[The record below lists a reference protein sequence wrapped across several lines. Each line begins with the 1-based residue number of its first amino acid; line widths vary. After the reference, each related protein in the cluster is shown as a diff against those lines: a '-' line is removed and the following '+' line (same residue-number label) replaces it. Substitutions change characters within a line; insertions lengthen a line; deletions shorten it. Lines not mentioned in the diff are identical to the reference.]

1 MSKIK
6 VVISGISGKMGQE
19 SLKAVHAQSDMEVIG
34 GTCKSPQHSTL
45 TIPETSIKIPV
56 TADLEPL
63 ISKADVILD
72 FTNSEVAIDAIR
84 IAANHNVPI
93 VTGSTGF
100 NAEMVK
106 EIETISKK
114 NKLGIIVAPNFAIGA
129 VLMMHLAKTAG
140 QFFEFADLIESHH
153 EQKLDSP
160 SGTAISIA
168 KAALENRSSGFT
180 SVQSQKELI
189 EGARGGNLD
198 GVNIHSSRMP
208 GRVAHHELTF
218 GTIGQTFTIKHDSI
232 NRESFMPGVIMAIK
246 HVIGQSKLIW
256 GLEKVMRL

>member
-19 SLKAVHAQSDMEVIG
+19 SLKAVHTQSDMEVIG
-34 GTCKSPQHSTL
+34 GTCKSPQYSSL
-45 TIPETSIKIPV
+45 TIPDSSIKIPT
-56 TADLEPL
+56 TADLEPI
-63 ISKADVILD
+63 ISEADVVLD
-72 FTNSEVAIDAIR
+72 FTNSEVAMDAIR

-106 EIETISKK
+106 EIETISEK

-140 QFFEFADLIESHH
+140 QFFEFADLTESHH

-168 KAALENRSSGFT
+168 KSALENRNSGFT
-180 SVQSQKELI
+180 SVKSQKELI
-189 EGARGGNLD
+189 EGTRGGNLE
-198 GVNIHSSRMP
+198 GINIHSSRMP

-246 HVIGQSKLIW
+246 HVIGQSSLIW